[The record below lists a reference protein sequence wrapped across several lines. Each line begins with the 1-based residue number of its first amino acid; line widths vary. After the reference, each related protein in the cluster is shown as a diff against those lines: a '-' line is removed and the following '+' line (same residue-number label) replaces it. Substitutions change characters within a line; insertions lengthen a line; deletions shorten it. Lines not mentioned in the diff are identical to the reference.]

1 MQKYRF
7 FYVSNP
13 ADHFQLIEQQLK
25 TSQTTPY
32 LTILVAFKFQE
43 MQLIE
48 RIFRTILNANI
59 RSKHHLV
66 CNCQLR
72 YIDIFVAKCFG
83 STPLSFLGKL
93 SGSDRKPLTYEDAT
107 LTKINVVYCRNNFSD
122 VT

>member
-1 MQKYRF
+1 MARKLTVLIMIFSVLSKLCKNIDF

-66 CNCQLR
+66 CMSLKTAIANYGILTFSLPNVLDPLR
-72 YIDIFVAKCFG
+72 
-83 STPLSFLGKL
+83 SPS
-93 SGSDRKPLTYEDAT
+93 
-107 LTKINVVYCRNNFSD
+107 
-122 VT
+122 

>member
-13 ADHFQLIEQQLK
+13 ADHFQLIEQQVK
-25 TSQTTPY
+25 TFQTTPY
-32 LTILVAFKFQE
+32 LTLLVAFKFPE

-66 CNCQLR
+66 CMSLKTAIANYGILTFSLPNVLDPLR
-72 YIDIFVAKCFG
+72 
-83 STPLSFLGKL
+83 SPS
-93 SGSDRKPLTYEDAT
+93 
-107 LTKINVVYCRNNFSD
+107 
-122 VT
+122 

>member
-13 ADHFQLIEQQLK
+13 ADHFQLIEQQMK

-32 LTILVAFKFQE
+32 ITILVAFKFPE

-66 CNCQLR
+66 CMSLKTAIANYGILTFSLPNVLDPLLLR
-72 YIDIFVAKCFG
+72 ETERAGPKTIDLRRCYI
-83 STPLSFLGKL
+83 
-93 SGSDRKPLTYEDAT
+93 
-107 LTKINVVYCRNNFSD
+107 N
-122 VT
+122 